1 MISFE
6 NQLNR
11 ESKLKFAKYP
21 TMSILQFPPDW
32 GFGNRILYYNNLI
45 QLTNKHNQEWTCT
58 EWKGHENF
66 FGDLLGDQ
74 AGTGVGLEPT
84 PGLV

>member
-45 QLTNKHNQEWTCT
+45 QLTNKHNQEWRKVFRMAFRLNKKSFYLKRKTIR
-58 EWKGHENF
+58 
-66 FGDLLGDQ
+66 
-74 AGTGVGLEPT
+74 
-84 PGLV
+84 